1 MRKREAKIELA
12 AQQTPLFACPVCAQP
27 MQVKAGSLICSKG
40 HRRDFSRKG
49 TVNFLNQQ
57 VATEYTATMLAARR
71 RMLTAGLFTPF
82 LDAMAAKL
90 VPHQRLLDVGCGE
103 GTPTAYL
110 AHQKQQMAVGFDIS
124 APAINLAGS
133 LAAPVLFAVAD
144 LAHLPFVNDAF
155 DTVIDI
161 FSPGNYREFRRVLRP
176 TGQLLKI
183 IPRAGYLK
191 ELREGLYSG
200 TRKAEYD
207 NQTVRER
214 FLAAFPQAT
223 IQSITYD
230 FPLVADQ
237 FTDLMTMTPLS
248 WQAPAERRQAMLTNP
263 PKSIHIEVDLLTVSN
278 LVK

>member
-103 GTPTAYL
+103 GL
-110 AHQKQQMAVGFDIS
+110 
-124 APAINLAGS
+124 S
-133 LAAPVLFAVAD
+133 L
-144 LAHLPFVNDAF
+144 
-155 DTVIDI
+155 
-161 FSPGNYREFRRVLRP
+161 
-176 TGQLLKI
+176 
-183 IPRAGYLK
+183 
-191 ELREGLYSG
+191 
-200 TRKAEYD
+200 
-207 NQTVRER
+207 
-214 FLAAFPQAT
+214 
-223 IQSITYD
+223 
-230 FPLVADQ
+230 
-237 FTDLMTMTPLS
+237 
-248 WQAPAERRQAMLTNP
+248 
-263 PKSIHIEVDLLTVSN
+263 IHI
-278 LVK
+278 